1 MELVDQVLQK
11 KRRAVARLISY
22 AENRD
27 DRAKKALKDLFSHT
41 GNAHIV
47 GITGPPGAG
56 KSTLVH
62 KIAKELRRR
71 DKSVGIIAID
81 PTSPFSGGA
90 LLGDRIR
97 MQDLT
102 GDPEVFIRSMGT
114 RGKMGGLSY
123 AAQDAV
129 KILDAFGMDYILV
142 ETVGAGQSEV
152 DIIKLAHTAIVI
164 AVPGLGDDIQA
175 IKAGIMEIADI
186 FVINKADKPG
196 ANRTANEIRAML
208 NLSPP
213 KTAWEIPIIK
223 TISTEGTGVKELVD
237 AFVKHIVFL
246 RETNL
251 IKEVLEKQFA
261 SELALIVREML
272 ANSFLER
279 INPRLLVLAKNIA
292 ERKIDPYS
300 AAEQLIDPFL
310 ENVDRQNECES

>member
-1 MELVDQVLQK
+1 MELADQVLQK
-11 KRRAVARLISY
+11 KRRAVARLISF

-152 DIIKLAHTAIVI
+152 DIIKIAHTAIVI

-213 KTAWEIPIIK
+213 KSSWEIPIIK

-237 AFVKHIVFL
+237 AFIDHIVYL

-279 INPRLLVLAKNIA
+279 VNPRLLVLAKQIA

-310 ENVDRQNECES
+310 ENVDRQDEYEG

>member
-11 KRRAVARLISY
+11 KRRAVARLISF

-27 DRAKKALKDLFSHT
+27 DRAKRALKDLFSYT

-71 DKSVGIIAID
+71 GKSVGIIAID

-102 GDPEVFIRSMGT
+102 GDPGVFIRSMGT

-213 KTAWEIPIIK
+213 KSSWEIPIIK

-237 AFVKHIVFL
+237 AFIKHLVFL

-261 SELALIVREML
+261 SELTLIVREML

-279 INPRLLVLAKNIA
+279 VNPRLLVLAKQIA

-310 ENVDRQNECES
+310 ENVDRQDEYES

>member
-1 MELVDQVLQK
+1 MELADQVLQK
-11 KRRAVARLISY
+11 KRRAVARLISF

-41 GNAHIV
+41 GKAHIV

-114 RGKMGGLSY
+114 RGKLGGLSY

-152 DIIKLAHTAIVI
+152 DIIKLAQTAIVI

-208 NLSPP
+208 DLSPP
-213 KTAWEIPIIK
+213 KSSWEIPIIQ
-223 TISTEGTGVKELVD
+223 TISTKGTGVKELVD
-237 AFVKHIVFL
+237 AFIKHMVFL

-251 IKEVLEKQFA
+251 IKDVLEKQFA
-261 SELALIVREML
+261 SELTLIVREML

-279 INPRLLVLAKNIA
+279 VNPRLLVLAKEIA

-310 ENVDRQNECES
+310 ENVGRQDECEG